1 MPQALPRPPDL
12 PPPHQRRSN
21 RGTPARHDLTDIGDS
36 TAASNTC
43 AAPPSGSATSP
54 TTSPDH
60 SWRPAASD
68 PNYTLDCEEPV
79 MLLYLPKAA
88 LMLNL
93 SGKHW
98 TIGVLDTENYPQMS
112 TRKTIKTPF
121 EAQQAGELIVFV
133 LERCERTYAR
143 ALDDALLTSKPELRE
158 WFTER
163 QTEVAAALAAGG

>member
-1 MPQALPRPPDL
+1 MGTVISMGLFG
-12 PPPHQRRSN
+12 RR
-21 RGTPARHDLTDIGDS
+21 TPAGITITADELYQAIHETLVKEVPSLAPTLTPYG
-36 TAASNTC
+36 
-43 AAPPSGSATSP
+43 
-54 TTSPDH
+54 
-60 SWRPAASD
+60 
-68 PNYTLDCEEPV
+68 V

-121 EAQQAGELIVFV
+121 EAQQAGELIVSV
-133 LERCERTYAR
+133 LEECERTYAR